1 MAKFISSP
9 HKAPDQFLQF
19 RRKFSNVLV
28 QALAWAA
35 VLGVGIIL
43 MWILVTLVS
52 RGWAGL
58 FSLDL
63 YRLSTGAPGSPSGLA
78 NAIIGSILITLVAIL
93 IAAPIGIL
101 AGTWLAEYGKDSFLA
116 RKLRYANDVMLSTPS
131 IIIGLFVYS
140 MAVATTRHF
149 SAWAGSLAL
158 AIIALP
164 VIVRVS
170 EDMLRMVPNTIREA
184 AAALGA
190 AKWRVILTI
199 CYRAARQGLVTAIL
213 LSFARISG
221 ETAPLLFT
229 TLGNQN
235 WSLDFNAPMAA
246 LPLVI
251 YNFARSPFDDQ
262 IALAWSGALLMT
274 VFILGLNI
282 VARLF
287 AHRGGK

>member
-1 MAKFISSP
+1 MSFATPTPTAHRLRHI
-9 HKAPDQFLQF
+9 
-19 RRKFSNVLV
+19 RRKFSNLCW
-28 QALAWAA
+28 QGLAWGA
-35 VLGVGIIL
+35 IL
-43 MWILVTLVS
+43 VVVVILLWILSSLV
-52 RGWAGL
+52 RNGWPGL
-58 FSLDL
+58 ISADL
-63 YRLSTGAPGSPSGLA
+63 YRLSTAAPGSPSGLA
-78 NAIIGSILITLVAIL
+78 NAIYGSLVITGVAII

-101 AGTWLAEYGKDSFLA
+101 AGTWLAEYGRHHWLA

-140 MAVATTRHF
+140 MAVATTQHF

-170 EDMLRMVPNTIREA
+170 EDVLAMVPNTIREA

-190 AKWRVILTI
+190 AKWRVIVTI
-199 CYRAARQGLVTAIL
+199 CYRAARQGLVTGIL
-213 LSFARISG
+213 LSLARISG

-229 TLGNQN
+229 VLGNQH
-235 WSLDFNAPMAA
+235 WSTDFNAPMAT

-274 VFILGLNI
+274 LFILALNLI
-282 VARLF
+282 ARLF
-287 AHRGGK
+287 ARRGGR